1 MAQSQDIIFL
11 SSEGK
16 DRITFKKEGDIQT
29 NGISIEFTRDKN
41 PEYDRNSFD
50 ISIRNSGFNVRGLVD
65 FVEFIK
71 DWSNYARNSDWI
83 FPVSDD
89 GELRVVIDRN
99 SNGRILAFGKYS
111 MKIIYAV
118 PRIFDLKFEII
129 VDVSCADSF
138 IEQYSYLYSV

>member
-1 MAQSQDIIFL
+1 
-11 SSEGK
+11 
-16 DRITFKKEGDIQT
+16 
-29 NGISIEFTRDKN
+29 
-41 PEYDRNSFD
+41 
-50 ISIRNSGFNVRGLVD
+50 
-65 FVEFIK
+65 IK